1 MGMMAER
8 ADAAED
14 GQLEVLN
21 LDRARAVQ
29 VEVAE
34 QRLHVLLAHILRVR
48 APLLV
53 RAELTTSHFW
63 LTSVVACCQ
72 STTSGQEPSGL
83 GNKPRRHRPRKS
95 KARLRQNHQPTGCG
109 LESRTMMAMPL
120 RHVLNSSSV
129 ILLSAEPE
137 L

>member
-34 QRLHVLLAHILRVR
+34 QRLHVLLAHILRVG

-95 KARLRQNHQPTGCG
+95 KARLRQNRQPRSG
-109 LESRTMMAMPL
+109 LRTMMAMPL